1 MAKTRGSGRQIM
13 IICHYSP
20 MKFRRLSALALVA
33 LLTGCAAGQQAPT
46 TLIKQV
52 TDGVDSSVADIKVRN
67 VVVVALP
74 DGSGTLISYLVN
86 HSDTP
91 DQLAAIAIN
100 LGNASIATKD
110 GAALVLKKNQ
120 PIQFEG
126 DTSNA
131 KAKVTNLG
139 AVPGQRISVDFYF
152 ASAGKLRV
160 NALVVANTGVYSSI
174 L

>member
-20 MKFRRLSALALVA
+20 MKFRRLSAFALVA

-52 TDGVDSSVADIKVRN
+52 TDGVDSTVADIKVRN

-100 LGNASIATKD
+100 LGNATIATKD

-126 DTSNA
+126 DAANA

-152 ASAGKLRV
+152 ANAGKLRV

>member
-1 MAKTRGSGRQIM
+1 
-13 IICHYSP
+13 

-52 TDGVDSSVADIKVRN
+52 TDGVDANVADIQIRN

-74 DGSGTLISYLVN
+74 DGSGTLIGYLVN

-91 DQLAAIAIN
+91 DQLAAVSIN
-100 LGNASIATKD
+100 LGNATIATKD
-110 GAALVLKKNQ
+110 GAALVLRKNQ
-120 PIQFEG
+120 AIRFEG
-126 DTSNA
+126 DTANA
-131 KAKVTNLG
+131 KAKVSKLD
-139 AVPGQRISVDFYF
+139 AVPGQRIAVDFYF
-152 ASAGKLRV
+152 ATAGKVRV
-160 NALVVANTGVYSSI
+160 NALVVANSGIYNSI

>member
-1 MAKTRGSGRQIM
+1 MLFRS
-13 IICHYSP
+13 YSP

-52 TDGVDSSVADIKVRN
+52 TDGVDATVADIQIRN
-67 VVVVALP
+67 VVVVAQP
-74 DGSGTLISYLVN
+74 DGSGTLIGYLVN
-86 HSDTP
+86 HNDAP
-91 DQLAAIAIN
+91 DQLAALAIN
-100 LGNASIATKD
+100 FGQATVATKD

-120 PIQFEG
+120 AIQFEG
-126 DTSNA
+126 DAANA

-139 AVPGQRISVDFYF
+139 AIPGQRISVDFYF
-152 ASAGKLRV
+152 ATAGKVRV
-160 NALVVANTGVYSSI
+160 NALVVANTGIYSSI